1 MKILFASSEVS
12 PFAKTGG
19 LADVSYS
26 LPKALKRQGND
37 VSVITPLYRT
47 TIDKGYEFENII
59 DLKVDHL
66 GKTVNVEIMRASAF
80 NDFNALFVRYD
91 PYFDRETLYGKED
104 AEFND
109 NLFRFALFT
118 RAILELIASLE
129 DKPDV
134 IHLNDWHTGLFMPY
148 YKEYYQR
155 RIGQIRTIFTIHNLG
170 YQGRYKIGMFKKLN
184 LPDRY
189 LKKDYLGEDGTFAII
204 KGGLMCDAV
213 NTVSPTYA
221 REITTPDFGYGIED
235 DLKRIENKLYGIANG
250 IDYDLWNPATD
261 KEIPANYSRDDFSP
275 KRRVCKPQLQKEV
288 GLEVRDDAL
297 LCGMVSRLAKQKG
310 VDLLIE
316 MFLDGIP
323 DDTQFVV
330 LGTGEQKYHRSLRD
344 ITLANKGRISV
355 IIDFNLPLARRIYAG
370 SDVFLIPSLYE
381 PCGLSQ
387 MIAMAYGTPPIARK
401 TGGLNDTIIGITRPE
416 DILENKAT
424 GFLFSRYDFKSLR
437 STIEIARDIFSDR
450 DMWQKLVINC
460 FEQNFSWDVSANL
473 YLELYKEQG

>member
-1 MKILFASSEVS
+1 
-12 PFAKTGG
+12 
-19 LADVSYS
+19 
-26 LPKALKRQGND
+26 
-37 VSVITPLYRT
+37 
-47 TIDKGYEFENII
+47 
-59 DLKVDHL
+59 
-66 GKTVNVEIMRASAF
+66 
-80 NDFNALFVRYD
+80 
-91 PYFDRETLYGKED
+91 
-104 AEFND
+104 
-109 NLFRFALFT
+109 
-118 RAILELIASLE
+118 
-129 DKPDV
+129 
-134 IHLNDWHTGLFMPY
+134 Y

-170 YQGRYKIGMFKKLN
+170 YQGRYKIEMFKKLN

-330 LGTGEQKYHRSLRD
+330 LGTGEQKYHMSLRD